1 MGRYWTEV
9 AFDASSPQAVGDIVP
24 QFGQLQAH

>member
-1 MGRYWTEV
+1 MGRYWTEL
-9 AFDASSPQAVGDIVP
+9 ALGASSQAVGDIVP